1 MKNLAKIFLPLLA
14 LSLLFAAGCSSDSEG
29 SSAPEYCGNYTST
42 QNFKNTIDGIV
53 NTIDNESIKGMIQ
66 EFIKNGMSLTINENG
81 TAKLMTMVDAK
92 YTADGNTITFTEY
105 TGNAEDET
113 IKIIA
118 DKYFSS
124 MLEKPFTYEGS
135 ALYGPFGENGSS
147 IPCFTK
153 I

>member
-1 MKNLAKIFLPLLA
+1 MKNLAKIFLPLLV

-42 QNFKNTIDGIV
+42 DNFKNTIDGIV
-53 NTIDNESIKGMIQ
+53 NTIDNEAIKGMIQ
-66 EFIKNGMSLTINENG
+66 NAIQNGMSLTINENG

-113 IKIIA
+113 IKTIA
-118 DKYFSS
+118 DKYFGS
-124 MLEKPFTYEGS
+124 MLNKPFTYEGD
-135 ALYGPFGENGSS
+135 ALNGPFGENGVS

>member
-42 QNFKNTIDGIV
+42 DNFKNTIDDIV
-53 NTIDNESIKGMIQ
+53 STIENEAIKRMIQ
-66 EFIKNGMSLTINENG
+66 NAIQNGMSLTINENG

-113 IKIIA
+113 IKTIA
-118 DKYFSS
+118 DKYFGS
-124 MLEKPFTYEGS
+124 MLGKPFTYEGGF
-135 ALYGPFGENGSS
+135 LNGPFGENGSS
-147 IPCFTK
+147 IPCFEK